1 MASNFQTSTCLK
13 LRSAGDNIL
22 ENHPF
27 NDFMI
32 ISTDLCTKY
41 SIFWCCSINNS
52 RPVSLLWFIS
62 NSKVSNRWS
71 NRWGTGRK
79 QCVHNLWLSNDAA
92 SFEAAQNNN
101 YYSPDTEMFLPSPGT
116 FRDQILERQVQKTI
130 IISVQWHQPL
140 ASGVSCRY
148 TLGITVLP
156 MRSPFPP
163 IEIIAEFLTLRSLRW
178 RIETSNHP
186 LMPTSDPL
194 ALTTWAIAPV
204 LVLVLSPLKLPDG
217 LQLSFSVFSFK
228 SCSHPAPSAGQ
239 MSPHHYQKML
249 FQGFLHQ
256 GDLHLPLNSQPCTV
270 EI

>member
-1 MASNFQTSTCLK
+1 MTSNFQTSTCLK

-32 ISTDLCTKY
+32 ISTDLCTQY

-62 NSKVSNRWS
+62 NSKVSNSWS

-79 QCVHNLWLSNDAA
+79 QCIHNLWLSNDAA

-156 MRSPFPP
+156 KRSPFPDWNHSR
-163 IEIIAEFLTLRSLRW
+163 ILNTEILKVKNRDIKSSPDANLRS
-178 RIETSNHP
+178 TSADY
-186 LMPTSDPL
+186 LGYCTRL
-194 ALTTWAIAPV
+194 GVGFITTKAAWWAPIA
-204 LVLVLSPLKLPDG
+204 
-217 LQLSFSVFSFK
+217 
-228 SCSHPAPSAGQ
+228 
-239 MSPHHYQKML
+239 
-249 FQGFLHQ
+249 FLC
-256 GDLHLPLNSQPCTV
+256 L
-270 EI
+270 